1 MIRSATINEAN
12 RLAEIYVFGWRH
24 AFHEFVPKEY
34 LYKKLSVE
42 NRKRV
47 YEKLLE
53 KENSG
58 LFVYEEDEIIK
69 GLIHMGKCENP
80 DKHSAYAIWDIFI
93 EPLMT
98 GKGLGRKLIEYC
110 ENIAISSGFEE
121 NVIWVFEKNINA
133 IRLYMNMGYIL
144 DDKEEYNEMLK
155 TTSIRLAKR
164 LTTKT
169 NLI

>member
-12 RLAEIYVFGWRH
+12 RLAEIYVFGWRY
-24 AFHEFVPKEY
+24 AFNEFVSKEY
-34 LYKKLSVE
+34 LYNKLSVE
-42 NRKRV
+42 KRKRL

-58 LFVYEEDEIIK
+58 LFVYDEEKIIK
-69 GLIHMGKCENP
+69 GLLHVGKCENP
-80 DKHSAYAIWDIFI
+80 DKQNAYAIWDIFI

-98 GKGLGRKLIEYC
+98 GKGIGKKLIEYC
-110 ENIAISSGFEE
+110 EHIAISSGFEE

-144 DDKEEYNEMLK
+144 DDKEEYNEILK
-155 TTSIRLAKR
+155 TTSIRLSK
-164 LTTKT
+164 KFS
-169 NLI
+169 